1 MTSIQEPKTFEDYDL
16 PFNLL
21 RGISANGF
29 DRPSP
34 IQEKTI
40 PILLSGKE
48 LIAQAHSGAGK
59 SLAFII
65 GSLFHTNPDDPA
77 CQSLI
82 LSPTR
87 ELAEQTYNVATQVGQ
102 YMNLK
107 IRLCMGGTN
116 VGECIKNMRDAQMVI
131 ATPGRLHEMLRKR
144 KLNLSKLRI
153 LVIDEA
159 DEMLSR
165 GFLDQIK
172 ELIMDHISNDT
183 KITLFSATYPP
194 DLKEI
199 TNNFMK
205 DCEEVLV
212 PPEELTLKG
221 LKQYYIDVEDARYK
235 FDVLCDLY
243 RTIQV
248 NQTII
253 YTHSK
258 HTVEQLADMLDSKGF
273 PIAIIHG
280 EMSATERSEVMRAF
294 RQGTSRI
301 LLSTDLLARGIDVQ
315 QVELV
320 INYDLP
326 RNKANYIH
334 RVGRTSRYGRKGT
347 SINLVSSREMRD
359 MKEIARLYNANI
371 VELPASFVIGE

>member
-1 MTSIQEPKTFEDYDL
+1 MTDTVELRSFEDFEL

-29 DRPSP
+29 DRPSS

-40 PILLSGKE
+40 PILIAGKE

-65 GSLFHTNPDDPA
+65 GSLFHVNPENPK
-77 CQSLI
+77 CQALI

-87 ELAEQTYNVATQVGQ
+87 ELAEQTFNVATQVGQ
-102 YMNLK
+102 YLKLK
-107 IRLCMGGTN
+107 IHLCMGGTDPR
-116 VGECIKNMRDAQMVI
+116 ECAHNMREAQMVV
-131 ATPGRLHEMLRKR
+131 ATPGRLSEMLRKK
-144 KLNLSKLRI
+144 KLDLSQLKI

-165 GFLDQIK
+165 GFLEQIRT
-172 ELIMDHISNDT
+172 LIVNYVSESTI
-183 KITLFSATYPP
+183 ITLFSATYPP

-199 TNNFMK
+199 TNHFMK
-205 DCEEVLV
+205 DCEEILV

-221 LKQYYIDVEDARYK
+221 LKQYYIDVGDPRYK
-235 FDVLCDLY
+235 FEVLCDLY

-258 HTVEQLADMLDSKGF
+258 HTVEQLADMLGGKGF

-280 EMSATERSEVMRAF
+280 EMSASERSEIMRNF
-294 RQGTSRI
+294 RRGTSRI

-347 SINLVSSREMRD
+347 SINLVSSREMREMRD
-359 MKEIARLYNANI
+359 IARLYNANI
-371 VELPASFVIGE
+371 EELPASFVIGE